1 MAVYRI
7 PECNIQAF
15 RKKVK
20 TIEKKCKVYGNTFS
34 YCEIGDIYENRTIDG
49 NLMRIKLIVVD
60 IEGIAK
66 INGWKL
72 IAEVEDVPSES
83 KNFVSVYDTDIEVPE
98 NYWIDKLHCDHCHTK
113 HNRKKAFIIYNDE
126 TGEFKEVGK
135 RCLIDYT
142 HGLSGEAVA
151 YTCEFLDDLQNEK
164 SDFYRI
170 SSSKTYYNVDACL
183 RIAYE
188 CFNKFGWHNKSEERS
203 TYEDA
208 INIYRFGHGMIKDGD
223 EIDRIENHM
232 MLVDFND
239 KDEKYNDK
247 IKDLKIK
254 LKEYDGKYGLEPRD
268 VRNIVSNEYVDRSKL
283 GILVYLPVIYSRM
296 VQDREK
302 FDKYNQ
308 WDDVSDYV
316 GQSGDKIE
324 FDTQF
329 CDMVSSYEGKYGY
342 TYVYKFVD
350 TAGNMFTWF
359 ASKPITMSIEDLKD
373 VRHVRGTVKG
383 HSKYKGTKQTILTR
397 CKIIF
402 KQEESVHP
410 EGTFD
415 LNCLNVLYND

>member
-1 MAVYRI
+1 
-7 PECNIQAF
+7 
-15 RKKVK
+15 
-20 TIEKKCKVYGNTFS
+20 
-34 YCEIGDIYENRTIDG
+34 
-49 NLMRIKLIVVD
+49 
-60 IEGIAK
+60 
-66 INGWKL
+66 
-72 IAEVEDVPSES
+72 
-83 KNFVSVYDTDIEVPE
+83 
-98 NYWIDKLHCDHCHTK
+98 
-113 HNRKKAFIIYNDE
+113 
-126 TGEFKEVGK
+126 
-135 RCLIDYT
+135 
-142 HGLSGEAVA
+142 
-151 YTCEFLDDLQNEK
+151 
-164 SDFYRI
+164 
-170 SSSKTYYNVDACL
+170 
-183 RIAYE
+183 
-188 CFNKFGWHNKSEERS
+188 
-203 TYEDA
+203 
-208 INIYRFGHGMIKDGD
+208 MIKDGD

-308 WDDVSDYV
+308 WDDVSVYV